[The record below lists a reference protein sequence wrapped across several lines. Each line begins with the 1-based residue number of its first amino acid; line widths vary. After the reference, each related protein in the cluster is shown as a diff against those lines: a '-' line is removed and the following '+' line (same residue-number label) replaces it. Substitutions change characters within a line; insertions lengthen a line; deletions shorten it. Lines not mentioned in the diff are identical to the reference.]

1 MGGAPDEVKLGARG
15 GRKFITGRMLTDLTT
30 QLLAGLDLSG
40 EMVDAAV
47 AQLVSAEVPDGA
59 KGDFLKALRAKG
71 ETAAEIA
78 AFVQALLGRAFDPGL
93 DAARLPGPML
103 DVCGTGGDKL
113 ELFNVSTTVM
123 FLLAAGG
130 ACVVKH
136 GNRAITSKCGGADV
150 LEALGVRL
158 ELPPADLRRCVEAHG
173 LGFLFAPAYHPA
185 FRAIGSV
192 RRALAAEGIPTIFN
206 LLGPLLNPARPPYQL
221 VGIFSPVLLPKY
233 AETLALLGRAR
244 AWAVHGS
251 GMDELSLTGPS
262 AVCEVAGGL
271 VRDFTLD
278 PATLG
283 LAPCALDA
291 LRGGDCAENA
301 RILTAILDGSER
313 GPRRDLVL
321 LNAAAGFVI
330 TGLADGLPAG
340 LALARVQIE
349 SGRAL
354 AKLRALQKFA

>member
-1 MGGAPDEVKLGARG
+1 
-15 GRKFITGRMLTDLTT
+15 MLPDLTARLRT
-30 QLLAGLDLSG
+30 GLDLTG

-47 AQLVSAEVPDGA
+47 AALVSTDAADA
-59 KGDFLKALRAKG
+59 SKADFLKALRTKG

-78 AFVQALLGRAFDPGL
+78 AFAQALLARAVDPGL
-93 DAARLPGPML
+93 DPVRLAGPVL

-150 LEALGVRL
+150 LETLGVRID
-158 ELPPADLRRCVEAHG
+158 LPPSDLRRCVEAHG

-185 FRAIGSV
+185 FKAIGPV

-221 VGIFSPVLLPKY
+221 VGIFSPALLPKY

-262 AVCEVAGGL
+262 AVCEIAGGL
-271 VRDFTLD
+271 VREFTID
-278 PATLG
+278 PAPLG
-283 LAPCALDA
+283 LAPCALDE

-321 LNAAAGFVI
+321 LNAAAGFTI

-340 LALARVQIE
+340 LTLAREQIE
-349 SGRAL
+349 NGRAL
-354 AKLRALQKFA
+354 AKLHALQQFA